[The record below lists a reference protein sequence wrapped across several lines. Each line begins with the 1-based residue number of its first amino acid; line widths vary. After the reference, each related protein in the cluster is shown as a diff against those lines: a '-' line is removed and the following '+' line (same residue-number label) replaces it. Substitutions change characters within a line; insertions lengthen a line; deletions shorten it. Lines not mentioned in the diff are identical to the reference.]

1 MNYLKTAIDMDP
13 TLTSTFE
20 GDLIDNHDIA
30 ALIVRETHGVDR
42 TSDHEGNAVL
52 SRVDGEVMV
61 FNLEVDRV
69 DVRLHVA
76 DEEEIEYMVAGWT
89 YTTYEDADQ
98 AQMITT
104 DGDTINGVEGI
115 ATVLRTIHQWAVN

>member
-1 MNYLKTAIDMDP
+1 MNYLKTAIDLDP
-13 TLTSTFE
+13 TLTSDFE

-42 TSDHEGNAVL
+42 TTDHEGNAVL
-52 SRVDGEVMV
+52 TRVDGEVMV
-61 FNLEVDRV
+61 FNLEVETDQPEDDYV
-69 DVRLHVA
+69 
-76 DEEEIEYMVAGWT
+76 YTVAGWT

-104 DGDTINGVEGI
+104 DGDTINDMEGI